1 MSNGFPAGQKDLSSD
16 AAELAKIRIEAA
28 QR

>member
-1 MSNGFPAGQKDLSSD
+1 MSNGFPAGHKDLSID

-28 QR
+28 KR